1 MITYGERAAKIAKPL
16 AYLGMFGKPTLNSA
30 TP

>member
-1 MITYGERAAKIAKPL
+1 MIICGERAAKIAKPL
-16 AYLGMFGKPTLNSA
+16 AFGMFGKPTLSSA